1 MPVGT
6 RQTVGMG
13 HAGRRLATCVM
24 PLVLLSAT
32 LVACGTGSRTI
43 PSVLPSNGR
52 RTQILASDGT
62 LITELTG
69 DEQRETISLDRIPV
83 LVQNAVV
90 AIEDERFW
98 DHNGIDPKAVLR
110 AARSNAEADGVTQGG
125 STITQQ
131 YVKTAL
137 LGPERTIQRKL
148 EEANLALQME
158 RSFSK
163 RYILEQYLNTIYFG
177 NRAYGVQMAS
187 LTYFGKPVDDPQRPI
202 TLPEAALLAAVINAP
217 GLYDPYKKPD
227 AARRRRNL
235 VLAKMAE
242 LGYISSSQREEASA
256 APIELSPRRA
266 DLPPARYPA
275 AHFVEEVKRFIRT
288 DPRFG
293 RTEAERVNLLLN
305 GGLRIHTTIDL
316 SMQAAAEASATE
328 IYPNQARAITD
339 PRKSPDVALVAIDPR
354 TGWVKAMLGG
364 YDYFDTDNQIH
375 SYAQVNLAT
384 SGRQAGSTFKPIA
397 LAAALTN
404 GIKMSDTFA
413 APSSTVIRIPGYPPW
428 AVSGAGLGR
437 ATLTQCTIRSA
448 NTCFA
453 NLVADKRVLPPRV
466 TEYAALMGIDT
477 TRNFATVPSAV
488 LGTNNTSVLE
498 MTASYGTFA
507 NNGTFVPPVMVTKVV
522 AADGSVIYQ
531 HQHTQRRVIQPEH
544 ARDITT
550 ALEGVLTSGT
560 AAGRGI
566 GRPAA
571 GKTGTTQ
578 GNTDAWFIGYTPSLV
593 TGVWTGYATPLPS
606 GRRTIGRLRTLPGAG
621 AQMAAPVWAS
631 FMKKV
636 TAGTPVEDFALG
648 SSPGPVITTTT
659 LPKANTR
666 IFETEKLTPTL
677 VTMPSLVPGNTRDAT
692 TKLRRLGLRLRRVDV
707 TSAGALPGQVLVQ
720 SPAAGAKI
728 PSGSE
733 VVVEATPG
741 QPPPTEPIPNLA
753 GQLAADVVE
762 QLRKGGWTPTTTVT
776 PPPPGFLLPSGLPPT
791 SGQVWG
797 FSPGAGTVS
806 PDGTVLLSVT
816 P

>member
-1 MPVGT
+1 
-6 RQTVGMG
+6 MG
-13 HAGRRLATCVM
+13 RAGRRFAACALPLA
-24 PLVLLSAT
+24 VLAST
-32 LVACGTGSRTI
+32 LAACGSGNRTI

-52 RTQILASDGT
+52 RSQILASDGT
-62 LITELTG
+62 VITELAG

-83 LVQNAVV
+83 LIQNAVV

-98 DHNGIDPKAVLR
+98 DHNGVDPKAVLR
-110 AARSNAEADGVTQGG
+110 AARSNTESEGVAQGG

-131 YVKTAL
+131 YVKIAL
-137 LGPERTIQRKL
+137 LSPERTMQRKL

-177 NRAYGVQMAS
+177 NRAYGVQVAS
-187 LTYFGKPVDDPQRPI
+187 LTYFGKPVDDPERPI
-202 TLPEAALLAAVINAP
+202 TLAEAALLAAVINAP
-217 GLYDPYKKPD
+217 GLYDPYKKPE
-227 AARRRRNL
+227 AAVRRRNL
-235 VLAKMAE
+235 VLEKMAE
-242 LGYISSSQREEASA
+242 LGYISESQRAEAEA
-256 APIELSPRRA
+256 TPLQLTPRSS
-266 DLPPARYPA
+266 DLPQARYPA

-293 RTEAERVNLLLN
+293 RTEAERSNLLLN
-305 GGLRIHTTIDL
+305 GGLRISTTIDL
-316 SMQAAAEASATE
+316 GMQAAAEASARE

-339 PRKSPDVALVAIDPR
+339 PKKSPDVALVAIDPR
-354 TGWVKAMLGG
+354 TGWVRAMVGG

-384 SGRQAGSTFKPIA
+384 SGRQVGSTFKPIA

-413 APSSTVIRIPGYPPW
+413 APGSTTIRLAGYPPW
-428 AVSGAGLGR
+428 TVSGEALGR
-437 ATLTQCTIRSA
+437 ASLTQCTIHSA

-466 TEYAALMGIDT
+466 TEYAAMMGIDT
-477 TRNFATVPSAV
+477 EHNFATVPSEV

-498 MTASYGTFA
+498 MTGAYGTFA
-507 NNGTFVPPVMVTKVV
+507 NNGTFVPPVLVTKVV

-531 HQHTQRRVIQPEH
+531 HQHSQRRVIPPEA
-544 ARDITT
+544 ARDITS

-593 TGVWTGYATPLPS
+593 VGVWTGYATPLPS
-606 GRRTIGRLRTLPGAG
+606 GKRTIGRLRTLPGVG

-636 TAGTPVEDFALG
+636 TAGTPPEEFTLG
-648 SSPGPVITTTT
+648 ASPGPVITTTT

-666 IFETEKLTPTL
+666 IFETEKVGPTL
-677 VTMPSLVPGNTRDAT
+677 VTMPSLVPGDTREAQA
-692 TKLRRLGLRLRRVDV
+692 KLRRLGLRLKRVDV
-707 TSAGALPGQVLVQ
+707 TAEGALPGQVLVQ
-720 SPAAGAKI
+720 SPGAGAKV
-728 PSGSE
+728 PVGSE

-741 QPPPTEPIPNLA
+741 EPPPKEPIPNLA
-753 GQLAADVVE
+753 GQLAADAVAA
-762 QLRKGGWTPTTTVT
+762 LRKGGWTPTTTVT

-797 FSPGAGTVS
+797 FSPGAGTVT